1 MQAAATETSTSG
13 TSIHSLSPIQ
23 CLSGFAV
30 LLSALWILPA
40 ALLAQAA
47 NGQGTRIAL
56 GAVSG
61 VAKSQVMV
69 PLYLTPDPSGIK
81 VGSISATI
89 AFETKAVTFLKAEEG
104 FLLDG
109 VNADFE
115 ADLQKDAD
123 DPNKSILRLEVA
135 TEGDERKALREG
147 LILSLIF
154 RVNDDAADGTVVP
167 LVFEQIAAKGIA
179 TPPSA
184 IEPLSSQ
191 NGTIEVILED
201 ALPYVGCFF
210 FTH

>member
-1 MQAAATETSTSG
+1 MRVAATETSTSR
-13 TSIHSLSPIQ
+13 TSINSLSPIN
-23 CLSGFAV
+23 CLLGFTV

-40 ALLAQAA
+40 ALLAQAS
-47 NGQGTRIAL
+47 NGQGTRVAL
-56 GAVSG
+56 GSVSG

-69 PLYLTPDPSGIK
+69 PLYLTPDPPDIK
-81 VGSISATI
+81 VGSISAAI
-89 AFETKAVTFLKAEEG
+89 GFETKAVTFLKAEEG

-109 VNADFE
+109 VNAGFE
-115 ADLQKDAD
+115 ADLQQNAD
-123 DPNKSILRLEVA
+123 DPNKSILLLEVA

-154 RVNDDAADGTVVP
+154 RVNDDAPEGTVVS
-167 LVFEQIAAKGIA
+167 LAFEQLGAKNIEA
-179 TPPSA
+179 PPSA

-191 NGTIEVILED
+191 DGTIEVILED